1 MPASTAAPLVSA
13 KAVEPTDKKKRA
25 HELPEAV
32 RKRRKKAPVTTGL
45 LIY

>member
-1 MPASTAAPLVSA
+1 MSASTAAPLVSA
-13 KAVEPTDKKKRA
+13 KAVEPTDKEKA

-32 RKRRKKAPVTTGL
+32 RKRRKKVPLTTGL